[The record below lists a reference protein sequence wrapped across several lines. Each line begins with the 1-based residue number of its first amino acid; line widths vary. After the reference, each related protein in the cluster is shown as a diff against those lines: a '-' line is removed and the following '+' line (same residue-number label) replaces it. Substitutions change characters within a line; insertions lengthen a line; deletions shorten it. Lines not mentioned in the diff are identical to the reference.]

1 MSNAVLSL
9 PVLVAVATAAGE
21 SFRSL
26 DLTFKRHPKELRLD
40 RKSALPLL
48 KKTSACVAN
57 L

>member
-26 DLTFKRHPKELRLD
+26 DFDL
-40 RKSALPLL
+40 
-48 KKTSACVAN
+48 
-57 L
+57 